1 MTRQIDPADHLPLH
15 RKDFQILL
23 SLVSGPSYG
32 TRIVMEIEKHHEGGS
47 KFYPANLFRRIRDL
61 LARGLVEECGRPPG
75 ADPRRTYVSLTG
87 LGQAVVRLEAHRLE
101 ELVREAR
108 ALKVLEEGSR

>member
-1 MTRQIDPADHLPLH
+1 MTRQPDPADHLPLH

-32 TRIVMEIEKHHEGGS
+32 TRMVMEIEKQHEGSG

-61 LARGLVEECGRPPG
+61 LARGLVRECDAPPG
-75 ADPRRTYVSLTG
+75 ADPRRTYVTLTG
-87 LGQAVVRLEAHRLE
+87 LGQVVVRLEAQRME

-108 ALKVLEEGSR
+108 ALNLLEEGGR